1 MLTAA
6 AVCPH
11 PPVLVPEATGGQTGP
26 DDVQLAGLRQAC
38 DAAVATLTAASP
50 DLLVVVGGAD
60 RSQRFP
66 SDAPGSLGDYGV
78 PFLIGTGDPVLPLS
92 LTIGRWLLSR
102 APGPAP
108 ETELRGI
115 AAGTATD
122 ECLAIGAGLAGLAP
136 SVALLAMGDGAG
148 RRARQAPNAPDPIA
162 DDYDD
167 AVAHAFATADPGAL
181 ASLDPAADE
190 ELFVAGRAAWQVMAG
205 ALQATPAPFRSR
217 LHFAGAPFEVT
228 YFAASLW
235 QLEGAG

>member
-11 PPVLVPEATGGQTGP
+11 PPLLVPEATGGRAGS
-26 DDVQLAGLRQAC
+26 DDVHLAGLRQAC

-50 DLLVVVGGAD
+50 DVLVVVGGAD
-60 RSQRFP
+60 RSEQFP
-66 SDAPGSLGDYGV
+66 PDAPGSLQDFGV

-102 APGPAP
+102 APGAP
-108 ETELRGI
+108 DATALYSV
-115 AAGTATD
+115 AVGTAPD
-122 ECLAIGAGLAGLAP
+122 ECLAIGAELAGLAP
-136 SVALLAMGDGAG
+136 SVALLAMGDGPG
-148 RRARQAPNAPDPIA
+148 RRARQAPNAMDPAA

-167 AVAHAFATADPGAL
+167 TVARALATADPAAL
-181 ASLDPAADE
+181 AALDPADDD

-205 ALQATPAPFRSR
+205 AMRATPTSFRAR
-217 LHFAGAPFEVT
+217 LHYAGAPFEVS

-235 QLEGAG
+235 QQPPE